1 MNAPLWTPNLIVPGV
16 AKCGT
21 TTLYDLLVAHPRVTG
36 GLEKEVRFL
45 IDAGDDLETPANV
58 RDKGL
63 AGWADQ
69 FADRGR
75 GDFDVWVDASPQY
88 QYQRIA
94 LETIAALPVKPK
106 VLFVVRDPA
115 RRLFSMYQ
123 YARYHQR
130 TIPFLS
136 SFPAFIE
143 AIRPPVDRRIAPQ
156 RMLANAWADS
166 HYAESTAPWREALP
180 AGHLKIARI
189 EHFAQDREGF
199 LHDLANWLG
208 IDPAPLVATR
218 TLQSNE
224 TVHTRSRLV
233 RKAGQRLAAILP
245 ENRLV
250 RRAKDAIKALNEG
263 AVDRDELARNADLM
277 EELAA
282 EFAPS
287 MERLEALRVALDA
300 ESRG

>member
-1 MNAPLWTPNLIVPGV
+1 MTAPVWTPNLIVPGV

-21 TTLYDLLVAHPRVTG
+21 TTLYDLLVAHPRITG

-45 IDAGDDLETPANV
+45 IDAGDDLETPDNV
-58 RDKGL
+58 RDRGL
-63 AGWADQ
+63 AGWAGR

-75 GDFDVWVDASPQY
+75 GDFDLWVDASPQY

-94 LETIAALPVKPK
+94 LETVAALPVKPK

-123 YARYHQR
+123 YARHHQR
-130 TIPFLS
+130 TIPFLP

-143 AIRPPVDRRIAPQ
+143 AIRPPVDRRIAAQ

-166 HYAESTAPWREALP
+166 HYAESIAPWRAPLP
-180 AGHLKIARI
+180 PGHLKVVRI
-189 EHFAQDREGF
+189 EHFAANREGF
-199 LHDLANWLG
+199 LRDLAAWLG

-218 TLQSNE
+218 TVQSNE

-233 RKAGQRLAAILP
+233 RQAGKRLAAVLP
-245 ENRLV
+245 ENRLI
-250 RRAKDAIKALNEG
+250 RRAKDAIKALNSG
-263 AVDRDELARNADLM
+263 AVDRDELERNAGLLA
-277 EELAA
+277 ELTA

-287 MERLEALRVALDA
+287 MERLEALRLELDA
-300 ESRG
+300 EG